1 MNTTLQ
7 NTLDDSHSAF
17 LAWRKVTFEERQKYV
32 KRLVDVLLKN
42 KRTYAELMT
51 KEMGKPISQSI
62 AEVEKCARLCDFYA
76 ECDNVLK
83 PEILH
88 NEFSISEIHYQPLG
102 TILGVM
108 PWNFPFWQAIR
119 FIVPTV
125 LAGNTVLLKHASI
138 CLGSGDAIQELFLEA
153 GFPKGIVQHRK
164 ISHDEVA
171 DLMANPIIQGAS
183 LTGSEAAGRT
193 IAQLAGKNLK
203 KSVLELGGNDAF
215 IICEDADLQEA
226 AKFAARGRLQNYG
239 QTCISAKRFIV
250 HEKVYDEFMNF
261 FKKEYEQYSS
271 ADPMEESTYMSEM
284 SREDLA
290 DELENQYNKALENGA
305 EPILPLERTG
315 KKTFHQG
322 LISIDMSN
330 PIADEEFFGPLGMV
344 LKAKSDEE
352 LLSMANSTN
361 FGLGNSVWTKDKERA
376 RFFALHLES
385 GTVAINQ
392 ITKSDP
398 RFPFGGVKNSGY
410 GIELSSFALKE
421 FVSTKTILGVNI

>member
-1 MNTTLQ
+1 MNTKLQ
-7 NTLDDSHSAF
+7 DKLTVSHNAF
-17 LAWRKVTFEERQKYV
+17 QEWKKLTFEERQNYIKH
-32 KRLVDVLLKN
+32 LPEVLLKN
-42 KRTYAELMT
+42 KRKYAELMT
-51 KEMGKPISQSI
+51 NEMGKPISQSL
-62 AEVEKCARLCDFYA
+62 AEVEKCVRLCEFYA
-76 ECDNVLK
+76 ECENVLQS
-83 PEILH
+83 EILQ

-138 CLGSGDAIQELFLEA
+138 CLGSGDAIQDLFLEA
-153 GFPKGIVQHRK
+153 GFPKGIVLHQK
-164 ISHDEVA
+164 ISHDEVEA
-171 DLMANPIIQGAS
+171 LMAHPIIQGVS
-183 LTGSEAAGRT
+183 LTGSEAAGRE

-226 AKFAARGRLQNYG
+226 AKHAALGRLQNYG
-239 QTCISAKRFIV
+239 QTCISAKRFII
-250 HEKVYDEFMNF
+250 HEKVYGEFMDF
-261 FKKEYEQYSS
+261 FTKEYLQYSS
-271 ADPMEESTYMSEM
+271 EKPMEESTYMSEM

-290 DELENQYNKALENGA
+290 DELENQYQKALKNGA
-305 EPILPLERTG
+305 RPILPLVRTG
-315 KKTFHQG
+315 KKTFQQG
-322 LISIDMSN
+322 LISIDMKN
-330 PIADEEFFGPLGMV
+330 PVVDEEFFGPLGMV
-344 LKAKSDEE
+344 LKGSSDKE
-352 LLSMANSTN
+352 LLSMANSTS

-376 RFFALHLES
+376 RFFAMNLES
-385 GTVAINQ
+385 GTVVINQ

-421 FVSTKTILGVNI
+421 FVSTKTILGINI